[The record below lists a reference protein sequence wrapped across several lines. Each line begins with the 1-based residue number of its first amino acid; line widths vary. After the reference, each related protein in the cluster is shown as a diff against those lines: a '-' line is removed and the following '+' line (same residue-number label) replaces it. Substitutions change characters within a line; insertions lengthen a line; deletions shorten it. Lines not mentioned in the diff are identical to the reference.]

1 MNKRRII
8 LQLITVIL
16 TFLVVGCSTNKPTV
30 SPHAPQSQ
38 KLMLT
43 TQHWGSLADRVAEQV
58 VLDFIPV
65 RIPSNSTPASSTPAS
80 SVYSGKI
87 FVADLASDMKFS
99 RAFVGYL
106 KRSLMNKGVKISNS
120 PAGATILN
128 FRVQSFLTEPES
140 SLKKY
145 PFNTA
150 TFWTT
155 LAAFG
160 WIAADASISNDV
172 SKALLLGSG
181 PLIDYLKLK
190 GETTNAEIILTAT
203 VEGKNETIFSY
214 IEEFYIQP
222 SDLHY
227 YWTDFPPGAL
237 AVSPG
242 TKTVTRIR
250 PFKITQ

>member
-16 TFLVVGCSTNKPTV
+16 TYLVVGCSTNKPSV

-43 TQHWGSLADRVAEQV
+43 TQHWSSLADRVAEQL
-58 VLDFIPV
+58 VLDFIPA
-65 RIPSNSTPASSTPAS
+65 RIPANSIPGK
-80 SVYSGKI
+80 SVYCKVYCKI

-106 KRSLMNKGVKISNS
+106 KRSLMNKGVKITNS
-120 PAGATILN
+120 PSGATILN
-128 FRVQSFLTEPES
+128 FRVQSFLTDQKS
-140 SLKKY
+140 SLEKY

-160 WIAADASISNDV
+160 WIAADASISDDV
-172 SKALLLGSG
+172 GKALLLGSG
-181 PLIDYLKLK
+181 PLFDYLKRK

-203 VEGKNETIFSY
+203 VEGKNGTIFFSY

-222 SDLHY
+222 RDLHY

-237 AVSPG
+237 ALSPG
-242 TKTVTRIR
+242 TKTVTRMR
-250 PFKITQ
+250 PFPITQ